1 MTLRSFAS
9 AHRAVLIAVAMPGM
23 GFVIFVGV
31 WFQPQRI
38 FLESTVNEAA
48 PSATATAASASPTV
62 AEVASGRFRSL
73 EHRTTGSAHVLRL
86 PNGSHVLRLENLD
99 TSNGP
104 DLRVYLSELPS
115 NLGWH
120 DYDERYV
127 ELGKLK
133 GNRGDQN
140 YRIPA
145 GTDLSKYKSL
155 VIWCVRF
162 KVGFGVAPLV

>member
-1 MTLRSFAS
+1 MSLRSFAS
-9 AHRAVLIAVAMPGM
+9 AHRAVVIAISVLGM
-23 GFVIFVGV
+23 GLVIFVGV
-31 WFQPQRI
+31 WFQPQKI
-38 FLESTVNEAA
+38 FLENTVNEAA
-48 PSATATAASASPTV
+48 PSATAAAASASPTV

-73 EHRTTGSAHVLRL
+73 EHRTTGSAHILRL
-86 PNGSHVLRLENLD
+86 SNGSHVLRLENLD

-120 DYDERYV
+120 DYGKRYM

-140 YRIPA
+140 YRIPV
-145 GTDLSKYKSL
+145 GTDLSRYKSL

-162 KVGFGVAPLV
+162 KVGFGIAPLA